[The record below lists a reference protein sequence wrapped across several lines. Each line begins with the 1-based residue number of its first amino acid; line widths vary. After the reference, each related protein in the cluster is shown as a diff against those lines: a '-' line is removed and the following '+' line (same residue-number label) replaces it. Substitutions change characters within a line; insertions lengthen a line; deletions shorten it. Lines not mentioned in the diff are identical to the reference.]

1 MLTCFNLKGY
11 CTCVLEEELGLVK
24 KGDVGIGVACSCQAG
39 GQQSWEEMVSHG
51 GLWPHW
57 QSTELLAPLQRNV
70 DQGWGKML
78 VLWFQSQSC

>member
-24 KGDVGIGVACSCQAG
+24 KGDVGIEVACSCQAG